1 MTNNNSNMEDKP
13 QVYGAIF
20 ITPQSKILVVKG
32 KPTGKW
38 SFPKGHPNEN
48 ESPFDCAK
56 RETFEE
62 VNLELPRNYERLLF
76 LATGS
81 YYLVRSPELVTK
93 LKDKNEILEIRWMT
107 YAELRDSDVNVDV
120 NTFLRNYR
128 ELITPKKVETP
139 SPKRALPKP
148 MSMVLD

>member
-1 MTNNNSNMEDKP
+1 MENKP
-13 QVYGAIF
+13 QVYGSIF

-48 ESPFDCAK
+48 ETPFECAK

-62 VNLELPRNYERLLF
+62 VNLELPQKYERLLY
-76 LATGS
+76 LSTGS
-81 YYLVRSPELVTK
+81 YYLVRSAELETK

-107 YAELRDSDVNVDV
+107 YAELKNADVNVDV
-120 NTFLRNYR
+120 NTFLRNYSNM
-128 ELITPKKVETP
+128 ITPKKMETP

-148 MSMVLD
+148 TFID